1 MNSAPSR
8 TQEASLKTTEHGG
21 RKRKAKKNKRND
33 KTRLLSIFDVSK
45 LVVASLSLASRKMR
59 EGKEDLAQ
67 FIANRGSK
75 VIDEAIQVGWELE
88 EAEEKLKR
96 KQMTMMEIQQKA
108 LGSPCFAN
116 CNGARNN
123 LTGEFSECCT
133 RATWERTLQVQRESN
148 PW

>member
-1 MNSAPSR
+1 MVNSAPSR

-59 EGKEDLAQ
+59 EGKEDFAQ
-67 FIANRGSK
+67 FIANRRSK
-75 VIDEAIQVGWELE
+75 VADETIQVGWELE

-133 RATWERTLQVQRESN
+133 RAT
-148 PW
+148 